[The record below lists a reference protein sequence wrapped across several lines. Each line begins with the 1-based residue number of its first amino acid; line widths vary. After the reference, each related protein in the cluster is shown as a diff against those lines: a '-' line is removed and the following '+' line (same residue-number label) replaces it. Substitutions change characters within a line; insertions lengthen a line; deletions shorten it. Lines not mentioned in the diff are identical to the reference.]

1 MATELNGTFST
12 RVANGIGPYFNDGQ
26 VEFRNASDEVLCTIS
41 FGASSWTGNDWVAQL
56 TGTVVS
62 SLPGGGGVV
71 TKAVFEDGIGTGEMT
86 VSCGATSSGA
96 DIEFS
101 ETSWQ
106 ANAVVTISSF
116 SIGVP
121 TS

>member
-1 MATELNGTFST
+1 MAVTLNST
-12 RVANGIGPYFNDGQ
+12 LATRAANAIGPFFNDGQ

-41 FGASSWTGNDWVAQL
+41 FGASSWSNNDWVAQL

-62 SLPGGGGVV
+62 SDPGNGFVV

-86 VSCGATSSGA
+86 VSVGATSSGA
-96 DIEFS
+96 DIEFDQ
-101 ETSWQ
+101 TTWQ
-106 ANAVVTISSF
+106 ANGVVTISSF
-116 SIGVP
+116 SIDVP